1 MQLQDSAGYSRESHA
16 AGVILFREGEPGD
29 AAYLVESG
37 CVEITR
43 SVAGGEHRLELMSC
57 HDLFG
62 ELALIDGLPRSATAR
77 TVVPTVLLRVER
89 GYFEDL
95 LQRSEPMVRHLLRL
109 LLERL
114 RSERERWAGAGAGVG
129 ASVPAAAEPAA
140 ARASAADTEVAGG
153 ALRHLML
160 ASDLAAAI
168 DADGL
173 ELRYQPIVHLGS
185 GAVTGCE
192 ALLRWQHP
200 RLGWIG
206 PDEFIPMAERSRLIH
221 RLGRWVLERALRD
234 WPALRRRCAAA
245 AGQAPV
251 LSINLSAPEFSAPD
265 IAGHI
270 LDRLAAHGVAPAE
283 LRMELTET
291 AVVDNLEPVAAMAG
305 SLRAAGVGLA
315 LDDFGTGYAGL
326 SYLQGLP
333 FTCLKIDRE
342 FVRHLR
348 DSDRSRQIV
357 RASLELARPL
367 GLGTV
372 AEGVED
378 EATGALLAEMGCS
391 HGQGYLYARP
401 LPLQEFPGRPAG
413 DRA

>member
-1 MQLQDSAGYSRESHA
+1 MQPQDTAGFSRERHA

-29 AAYLVESG
+29 SAYLVESG

-43 SVAGGEHRLELMSC
+43 SVDGRDHRLELMSR

-114 RSERERWAGAGAGVG
+114 RSERERWAGGRSGPG
-129 ASVPAAAEPAA
+129 PAAE
-140 ARASAADTEVAGG
+140 ARAADGPAIGADAQGG

-234 WPALRRRCAAA
+234 WPALRRRCATAD
-245 AGQAPV
+245 GQAPV

-283 LRMELTET
+283 LRVELTET

-333 FTCLKIDRE
+333 VTCLKIDRE

-401 LPLQEFPGRPAG
+401 LPLQEFPGREAS
-413 DRA
+413 R

>member
-1 MQLQDSAGYSRESHA
+1 MQPQDTVGFSRESHA

-43 SVAGGEHRLELMSC
+43 SVDGREHRLELMFC

-89 GYFEDL
+89 GYFDDL

-114 RSERERWAGAGAGVG
+114 RSERAHWAGVSSGPGPAAEVRAPDRLAVG
-129 ASVPAAAEPAA
+129 ADVPG
-140 ARASAADTEVAGG
+140 SA
-153 ALRHLML
+153 LHHLVL
-160 ASDLAAAI
+160 ASDLTAAI
-168 DADGL
+168 DAARL

-221 RLGRWVLERALRD
+221 RVGRWVLERALAD

-245 AGQAPV
+245 DGHPPV

-270 LDRLAAHGVAPAE
+270 LARLAAHGVAPAE
-283 LRMELTET
+283 LRVELTET
-291 AVVDNLEPVAAMAG
+291 AVIDNLEPVAAMAG
-305 SLRAAGVGLA
+305 RLRAAGVGLA

-367 GLGTV
+367 GLSTV

-413 DRA
+413 DGA

>member
-1 MQLQDSAGYSRESHA
+1 MQLQDTAGFSRESHA
-16 AGVILFREGEPGD
+16 AGVVLFREGEPGG

-43 SVAGGEHRLELMSC
+43 AVDGREHRMELMSG

-89 GYFEDL
+89 AYFEDL
-95 LQRSEPMVRHLLRL
+95 LQRSEPMVQHLLRV

-114 RSERERWAGAGAGVG
+114 RSERARWAG
-129 ASVPAAAEPAA
+129 ASVPAAATAEPAA
-140 ARASAADTEVAGG
+140 ARVPTAGAEVAGG
-153 ALRHLML
+153 ALRHLVL
-160 ASDLAAAI
+160 TSDLAAAI
-168 DADGL
+168 DADRL
-173 ELRYQPIVHLGS
+173 ELRYQPVVHLAT
-185 GAVTGCE
+185 GAITGCE

-200 RLGWIG
+200 SLGWIG

-221 RLGRWVLERALRD
+221 RVGRWVLERALRD
-234 WPALRRRCAAA
+234 WPALRRHCAAVG
-245 AGQAPV
+245 GQPPV
-251 LSINLSAPEFSAPD
+251 LSVNLSAPECSAPD
-265 IAGHI
+265 TARHI
-270 LDRLAAHGVAPAE
+270 LERLAARGVAPAE
-283 LRMELTET
+283 LRVELTET

-342 FVRHLR
+342 FVRHLQ

-357 RASLELARPL
+357 RASIELARPL

-391 HGQGYLYARP
+391 HGQGYVYARP
-401 LPLQEFPGRPAG
+401 LPLQDFPGRPAG

>member
-1 MQLQDSAGYSRESHA
+1 MHLQDSAGYSRESHA

-29 AAYLVESG
+29 AAYRVESG

-221 RLGRWVLERALRD
+221 RVGRWVLERALSD

-245 AGQAPV
+245 DGQAPV

-265 IAGHI
+265 IARHI
-270 LDRLAAHGVAPAE
+270 LARLAAHGVAPAE
-283 LRMELTET
+283 LRVELTET
-291 AVVDNLEPVAAMAG
+291 AVIDNLEPVAAMAG

-378 EATGALLAEMGCS
+378 EATGALLAQMGCS

-413 DRA
+413 DGA

>member
-1 MQLQDSAGYSRESHA
+1 MHLQDSAGYSRESHA

-43 SVAGGEHRLELMSC
+43 SVDGREHRLELMSC

-114 RSERERWAGAGAGVG
+114 RSERERWAGAGVG

-140 ARASAADTEVAGG
+140 TRASAADTEDAGG

-221 RLGRWVLERALRD
+221 RLGRWVLERALGD
-234 WPALRRRCAAA
+234 WPALRRRCAAV

-283 LRMELTET
+283 LRVELTET

-326 SYLQGLP
+326 SYLQDLP
-333 FTCLKIDRE
+333 FTCLKIDRI
-342 FVRHLR
+342 FVGHMQV
-348 DSDRSRQIV
+348 SERSRQIV

-367 GLGTV
+367 GLSTV

-413 DRA
+413 DGA